1 MSFAVIVFWLL
12 CGAASAMVAN
22 SKGRDAFGWFL
33 IGALFG
39 PIGLVIA
46 LVAGKNEKV
55 IEDKD
60 ISSGNYKKC
69 PYCAELIKS
78 EAMLCKHCNREQ
90 DSPAIKSHVSDQD
103 GHRKLQSAVASNDVQ
118 AVTAILDEGL
128 NINESELPM
137 SHIEYAELH
146 GNKEI
151 INLIRERS

>member
-1 MSFAVIVFWLL
+1 
-12 CGAASAMVAN
+12 
-22 SKGRDAFGWFL
+22 
-33 IGALFG
+33 
-39 PIGLVIA
+39 
-46 LVAGKNEKV
+46 
-55 IEDKD
+55 
-60 ISSGNYKKC
+60 
-69 PYCAELIKS
+69 
-78 EAMLCKHCNREQ
+78 MLCKHCNREQ